1 MYENTQSL
9 SPTVI
14 NLETS
19 EIRNNKLQFQLPYC
33 EFPIHF
39 KSLISTI
46 CVSTICIIW
55 KTPVGAFYGSLHS
68 SLIEASPIN
77 PSQELLLFAHRKSS
91 NFTYHTPTHPAYY
104 KIDRSNLRDSVFEIS
119 LIALDETEK
128 NIKTENIEKVK
139 IQLIVND
146 RFQ

>member
-1 MYENTQSL
+1 MHENIQSP

-19 EIRNNKLQFQLPYC
+19 EIQNNKLQFKLPYC

-39 KSLISTI
+39 GLNSTI
-46 CVSTICIIW
+46 CVSSICIIW
-55 KTPVGAFYGSLHS
+55 KTSAGAFYGSLHS

-77 PSQELLLFAHRKSS
+77 PSQELLLFANHKES
-91 NFTYHTPTHPAYY
+91 NFTYFTPTHPAHY

-119 LIALDETEK
+119 LFALDETEK
-128 NIKTENIEKVK
+128 NITTENIEKVK